1 MLHGELTDKIVGAC
15 YRVYDR
21 LGFGFLESVYRNA
34 VANELRRSAVPF
46 ERERSIDVWDMGEPV
61 GHFRADFLLDAK
73 VLLEIKTS
81 TALGDAHRKQLL
93 NYLRAT
99 TVEVGLLMNFGE
111 KPKIERLIY
120 TNDRKPR

>member
-1 MLHGELTDKIVGAC
+1 MLHGDLTDKIVGAC

-21 LGFGFLESVYRNA
+21 LGFGFLESVYQNA
-34 VANELRRSAVPF
+34 VANELRRNAIAF
-46 ERERSIDVWDMGEPV
+46 ERECSIDVWDLGERV
-61 GHFRADFLLDAK
+61 GHFRADFMIDGRA
-73 VLLEIKTS
+73 LLEIKTS
-81 TALGDAHRKQLL
+81 ATLGDAHRKQLM

-99 TVEVGLLMNFGE
+99 RIEVGLLMNFGE